1 MNTILSRVEGLRS
14 RHLLER
20 FDLGER
26 PSCVV
31 LTPRFRTSRHV
42 VALLIPTGAG
52 EPKLVV
58 KMPRLSGDDDGIARE
73 ARVLTALREQS
84 PGASESIPEVVA
96 CEDGDRPF
104 LVETALVGPLMTRR
118 ILRADPSR
126 CVDTV
131 VSWLISLPCN
141 DRGGTSFERLIVE
154 PLSLFAEFFPDAATE
169 RDLVSRTLEIVEPL
183 RDASLP
189 RVFEHGDLSHPNL
202 ILLSSG
208 RVGVVDWELAEED
221 GFPLH
226 DLSFFLAF
234 ATFAL
239 RRTPTPEEYVTAFGQ
254 AFFGRAGWARS
265 RVLAYA
271 AGLELDPVLLAPLFL
286 ACWARY
292 TAGLAVRIADD
303 RSRLDEEGAAWVRRN
318 RYYRL
323 WSHTLEN
330 LGDLAW
336 AR

>member
-1 MNTILSRVEGLRS
+1 VNAILSRVETLR
-14 RHLLER
+14 RDGRLER
-20 FDLGER
+20 FDLGKT
-26 PSCVV
+26 PSCVL

-42 VALLIPTGAG
+42 VALLIPSGAG

-58 KMPRLSGDDDGIARE
+58 KVPRLPGDDDGIARE
-73 ARVLTALREQS
+73 ARVLTTLQERSPVASQS
-84 PGASESIPEVVA
+84 APEVVA
-96 CEDGDRPF
+96 CEDGDRPV
-104 LVETALVGPLMTRR
+104 LVETALVGPPMTRR
-118 ILRADPSR
+118 VLRADPAR
-126 CVDTV
+126 CIDTV
-131 VSWLISLPCN
+131 VSWLMSLPRS
-141 DRGGTSFERLIVE
+141 DGDGTSFDRLIAE
-154 PLSLFAEFFPDAATE
+154 PLSVFSESFPEAAGE

-183 RDASLP
+183 RDPSLP
-189 RVFEHGDLSHPNL
+189 RVFEHGDLSNPNL

-208 RVGVVDWELAEED
+208 RVGVVDWELAEEQ

-226 DLSFFLAF
+226 DLSFFFAF

-239 RRTPTPEEYVTAFGQ
+239 RPTSTAEEHVAAFRD

-271 AGLELDPVLLAPLFL
+271 DRLEVDRAALAPLFL

-303 RSRLDEEGAAWVRRN
+303 RSRLDEDGAAWVRDN

-330 LGDLAW
+330 LEDLAW

>member
-1 MNTILSRVEGLRS
+1 MNAILSRVEALRGDG
-14 RHLLER
+14 RLER
-20 FDLGER
+20 FALGKS
-26 PSCVV
+26 PSCVL

-58 KMPRLSGDDDGIARE
+58 KVPRLPGDDDGITHE
-73 ARVLTALREQS
+73 ARVLTSLRKRS
-84 PGASESIPEVVA
+84 PTASESIPEVVA
-96 CEDGDRPF
+96 CEDGDRPV
-104 LVETALVGPLMTRR
+104 LVETALVGPPMTRR
-118 ILRADPSR
+118 MLRADPVR
-126 CVDTV
+126 CIDTV
-131 VSWLISLPCN
+131 VSWLMSLPRS
-141 DRGGTSFERLIVE
+141 DRGGTSFDRLIVE
-154 PLSLFAEFFPDAATE
+154 PLSAFSESFPEAAGE
-169 RDLVSRTLEIVEPL
+169 RDLVSRTLEIVQPL

-189 RVFEHGDLSHPNL
+189 RVFEHGDLSNPNL

-208 RVGVVDWELAEED
+208 RVGVVDWELAEEE

-239 RRTPTPEEYVTAFGQ
+239 RRTPTPEDYVAAFGDT
-254 AFFGRAGWARS
+254 FFGRAGWARS

-271 AGLELDPVLLAPLFL
+271 DRLELDGPVLAPLFL

-303 RSRLDEEGAAWVRRN
+303 RSGLDEDGAAWVRHN

>member
-1 MNTILSRVEGLRS
+1 VNAILSRVETLRGEG
-14 RHLLER
+14 RLEG
-20 FDLGER
+20 FALGKS
-26 PSCVV
+26 PSCVL

-42 VALLIPTGAG
+42 VVLLIPSGAG

-58 KMPRLSGDDDGIARE
+58 KVPRLPGDGDGIAHE
-73 ARVLTALREQS
+73 ARVLTSLRERS
-84 PGASESIPEVVA
+84 AAASESIPEVVA
-96 CEDGDRPF
+96 YEDGDHPV
-104 LVETALVGPLMTRR
+104 LVETALVGQPMTRR
-118 ILRADPSR
+118 VLRADPVR
-126 CVDTV
+126 CTDTV
-131 VSWLISLPCN
+131 VSWLMSLPRS
-141 DRGGTSFERLIVE
+141 DRDGTSFDRLIVE
-154 PLSLFAEFFPDAATE
+154 PLRAFSEAAGE
-169 RDLVSRTLEIVEPL
+169 RDLVSRTLEIVEAL
-183 RDASLP
+183 RDTSLP
-189 RVFEHGDLSHPNL
+189 RVFEHGDLSNPNL

-208 RVGVVDWELAEED
+208 RVGVVDWELAEEE

-234 ATFAL
+234 ATSAL
-239 RRTPTPEEYVTAFGQ
+239 RRTPTVEEYVAAFRD

-271 AGLELDPVLLAPLFL
+271 DRLELDTAVLAPLFL

-303 RSRLDEEGAAWVRRN
+303 RSGLDEAGATWVRHN

-323 WSHTLEN
+323 WSHALEN